1 MSNAMSVQLDYYK
14 LLGVSYQATPAEI
27 KRAYRAAMKRS
38 HPDKFAP
45 ELRAEAE
52 TRARELNEA
61 YKILSKPD
69 AKQRYDQQL
78 KSTMVQDQVMSR
90 YSGGLGSPGQDQDI
104 YARIR
109 EAKLADQRRLQKQTD
124 REATTSLLV
133 VFIGFALIVL
143 VLLILGSVLGSV
155 LEPCLDSGFFLG
167 HRRSLSPLPLTLLLP
182 LQMGSS
188 RPR

>member
-1 MSNAMSVQLDYYK
+1 MANATTGQLDHYK

-38 HPDKFAP
+38 HPDKLAP
-45 ELRAEAE
+45 ELRSEAE

-61 YKILSKPD
+61 YKVLSKTET
-69 AKQRYDQQL
+69 KQRYDQQL
-78 KSTMVQDQVMSR
+78 KASMVQAQIMSQ

-109 EAKLADQRRLQKQTD
+109 EAKRIEQRKQQRQSD

-133 VFIGFALIVL
+133 VFVGFALL
-143 VLLILGSVLGSV
+143 MLTLLILGAILVSVLN
-155 LEPCLDSGFFLG
+155 FAF
-167 HRRSLSPLPLTLLLP
+167 
-182 LQMGSS
+182 
-188 RPR
+188 